1 MLEGVKKDARN
12 PCIDTIPMITAGL
25 DVGAKTIKV
34 VILKDDNIMG
44 QTLITAGHDVQQ
56 SLKKVWEESLL
67 KAGIQK
73 DQIDRIVATGAG
85 RKGAEMAQDQITE
98 ISAAAKGAIFL
109 NDRVRT
115 VIDVG
120 AEEGRA
126 IKINATG
133 KVVDFAINEKCA
145 AGTGA
150 FTEAMAR
157 ALEVTLEELGPLSLK
172 STKSV
177 AMNAQCAVFAESE
190 IVSLVHAKTPKPDM
204 ARAVHDAIADR
215 IVSMARRVG
224 LEKEIMLIGGLA
236 RNVGLV
242 ASLKRELETEIIIPE
257 NPEFVSA
264 LGAALLAAGNTV

>member
-1 MLEGVKKDARN
+1 MISAGVD
-12 PCIDTIPMITAGL
+12 I
-25 DVGAKTIKV
+25 GAKTIKI
-34 VILKDDNIMG
+34 VILREDTVIG
-44 QTLITAGHDVQQ
+44 QTLAMAGYEVRG
-56 SLKKVWEESLL
+56 SLKKAWEMVLQN
-67 KAGIQK
+67 AGIQIN
-73 DQIDRIVATGAG
+73 QIDRIAATGAG
-85 RKGAEMAQDQITE
+85 RKKADMAQDQITE
-98 ISAAAKGAIFL
+98 ISAAARGAIFL
-109 NDRVRT
+109 NDQVRT

-126 IKINATG
+126 IKFNSTG

-150 FTEAMAR
+150 FIEAMAR

-172 STKSV
+172 ATRAV

-215 IVSMARRVG
+215 IASMARRVG
-224 LEKEIMLIGGLA
+224 LEKEIMLIGGLG
-236 RNVGLV
+236 RNVGFA

-264 LGAALLAAGNTV
+264 LGAALFAAGR